1 MKQHSSKSSRKRNKK
16 KKEFYDHLRS
26 YLGVNFFL
34 FVLNALTAFGHW
46 WFYWPMMGWGI
57 GLFFH
62 FMDTFGLPFVNE
74 PDVEQDDRLDLEDLK
89 RGVQTESLEDSRQQ
103 KWREEDLV

>member
-1 MKQHSSKSSRKRNKK
+1 MKRHSPKALGKRNKK
-16 KKEFYDHLRS
+16 KKDFYDHLRS
-26 YLGVNFFL
+26 YVGVNFFL
-34 FVLNALTAFGHW
+34 FVLNALTAFGDW

-74 PDVEQDDRLDLEDLK
+74 PDENQGDRLDLEDLE
-89 RGVQTESLEDSRQQ
+89 RGSQAEPIKTGRQQ
-103 KWREEDLV
+103 SWREEDLV